1 MKEQERTAGRPA
13 MNHIEQLHDASV
25 SIWLDTLS
33 RQLVVSR
40 ATAALIA
47 AYTVAGGT
55 SNPTSFAEAIT
66 PSDRHLRPLPL
77 PRSPGR

>member
-1 MKEQERTAGRPA
+1 
-13 MNHIEQLHDASV
+13 MNQIEQLHDASV

-47 AYTVAGGT
+47 AYAVAGGT